1 MKYLIVTLTCLA
13 AFALGAC
20 GNDKEEAPTPASD
33 VVETSEVQE
42 SDAVNADATADVP
55 VDAKSDSTSADA
67 AE

>member
-20 GNDKEEAPTPASD
+20 GDKEEAPTPTSD
-33 VVETSEVQE
+33 VVEASDVQE
-42 SDAVNADATADVP
+42 SDVVNTDAAADVP
-55 VDAKSDSTSADA
+55 VDVKSDSTDTDA

>member
-20 GNDKEEAPTPASD
+20 GDNKEEAPTPAPD
-33 VVETSEVQE
+33 VVETSDVQE
-42 SDAVNADATADVP
+42 SDVVNTDAAADVP
-55 VDAKSDSTSADA
+55 VDVKDDSTDTDA

>member
-20 GNDKEEAPTPASD
+20 GNDNEEAPTPASD
-33 VVETSEVQE
+33 VVETSDVQE
-42 SDAVNADATADVP
+42 SDAVNTDAAADVT
-55 VDAKSDSTSADA
+55 VDVKKDSTETDA